1 MKNIFVKPN
10 EQSKASF
17 NSAMARKGRTKS
29 NIFTLSLLLVVV
41 MAVSCSGMRKF
52 DRVEATSVERYNIV
66 YRDNKC
72 GLYDIQA
79 DSLVT
84 AIKYDALRYG
94 RTASEGGYEFTIW
107 VGEMEDYEGMISIES
122 TTNEPM
128 EITFPKRGDSVEE

>member
-10 EQSKASF
+10 EQSKACF

-29 NIFTLSLLLVVV
+29 NIFTLTLLLVAV
-41 MAVSCSGMRKF
+41 MAVSCSGIRKF
-52 DRVEATSVERYNIV
+52 DRVETTSVERYNIV
-66 YRDNKC
+66 YKDNKC

-94 RTASEGGYEFTIW
+94 RTTSEGGYEFTIW
-107 VGEMEDYEGMISIES
+107 VSETKDYEGMISIES
-122 TTNEPM
+122 TTNEPL
-128 EITFPKRGDSVEE
+128 EIMLLKQ

>member
-1 MKNIFVKPN
+1 MK
-10 EQSKASF
+10 
-17 NSAMARKGRTKS
+17 
-29 NIFTLSLLLVVV
+29 NIFTLSLLLVAV
-41 MAVSCSGMRKF
+41 MVVSCSGMRKF
-52 DRVEATSVERYNIV
+52 DRVETTSVERYNIV

-84 AIKYDALRYG
+84 AIKYDALRFG

-107 VGEMEDYEGMISIES
+107 VSEPQNYKGLITIES

-128 EITFPKRGDSVEE
+128 EIMFPKRVDSVEE